1 QKTIVVAFL
10 VALFGYSAALPVKLE
25 DNPSPVVGIPILFQE
40 STGLENKGQYGSSP
54 IIYGLLLSKLDRLE
68 EDVNSGLIEKRE
80 VKENDQE
87 DLETAAGTYALRPL
101 FVYRQ
106 QLAYKQRVR
115 EAYRRRS
122 PF

>member
-1 QKTIVVAFL
+1 MKTIVVAFL
-10 VALFGYSAALPVKLE
+10 VVFFGCSAALPVKLE
-25 DNPSPVVGIPILFQE
+25 DNPSAIVGIPVLYQE
-40 STGLENKGQYGSSP
+40 SGLENKGSP
-54 IIYGLLLSKLDRLE
+54 IMYGLLLSKLEGPED
-68 EDVNSGLIEKRE
+68 DVNGDALVEKRE

-106 QLAYKQRVR
+106 QLAYRQRVR